1 MRILVV
7 QTTRMGDVVQ
17 TSPLVRA
24 IRIRHPDAH
33 IAVMVRRMGKGIAER
48 HPDVNEIIVYDEDEI
63 FLDMR
68 SGDSNRLLHAYEVA
82 DAQIHALRD
91 AGFDRAYNVTH
102 SFASAM
108 LLKLA
113 EIPEVVG
120 AHLTGDWQF
129 VLRGPWTTYFFM
141 SVFHREFNDLNLC
154 DIVRHFEPD
163 AAVRELVFDVRD
175 ADRERVAAL
184 LDEHGIGPDEPFAC
198 VQLGAS
204 EENKRWNEAH
214 FAEMAKLLAQR
225 HGMRIVLVGVKEEAP
240 LGEIF
245 EQAAPGLAVHLYGE
259 TSIPELAAL
268 LERARILVTNDTG
281 TMHVAAAVGCPITLV
296 SVGNVH
302 YRETGPWG
310 EGHCAVEWRRSHLGT
325 GHHVPTG
332 LEERALIQP
341 EHALAAVECTL
352 AYRETGALPRLEE
365 TPELRGLDLYM
376 TRFAPDGCLEY
387 YPLLRRAMSKRDFA
401 RTAYRYMWIAHMD
414 RHGTAAAERAAM
426 DALVRC
432 YSGPG
437 ADEIA
442 AWRDELDAGFGTLEG
457 IAGRGVAATDA
468 LLGHLRAGGSMAR
481 ARELVHGLMAMD
493 EEMRLHG
500 ELHPACKPLVVV
512 ARHERDNLEGADPAR
527 LAETTRGIYAACRA
541 RAALAREKVC
551 RLADACL
558 GLDSP
563 ARDGE

>member
-1 MRILVV
+1 
-7 QTTRMGDVVQ
+7 
-17 TSPLVRA
+17 
-24 IRIRHPDAH
+24 
-33 IAVMVRRMGKGIAER
+33 MVRRMGRGIAER
-48 HPDVNEIIVYDEDEI
+48 HPDVNEIIEYDEDEI

-82 DAQIHALRD
+82 DAQVRALRG
-91 AGFDRAYNVTH
+91 ARFDRAYNVTH

-113 EIPEVVG
+113 DIPEVVG
-120 AHLTGDWQF
+120 AHLTDDWQF

-154 DIVRHFEPD
+154 DIVRHFEPE

-175 ADRERVAAL
+175 SDRERVDAL
-184 LDEHGIGPDEPFAC
+184 LARHGIGPEEPFVC
-198 VQLGAS
+198 MQLGAS
-204 EENKRWNEAH
+204 EENKRWNEGH
-214 FAEMAKLLAQR
+214 FAELAQR
-225 HGMRIVLVGVKEEAP
+225 LQQRHGLRIVLVGVKEEAP
-240 LGEIF
+240 LGQVF

-268 LERARILVTNDTG
+268 LERARILVTNDPG

-296 SVGNVH
+296 SVGHVH

-310 EGHCAVEWRRSHLGT
+310 EGHCAVEWRRDHLGT

-332 LEERALIQP
+332 LDERALVQP
-341 EHALAAVECTL
+341 DHALAAVECTL
-352 AYRETGALPRLEE
+352 AFRETGVLPRLEE
-365 TPELRGLDLYM
+365 TPELRGLDLFM

-387 YPLLRRAMSKRDFA
+387 YPLLRRAMTWRDFV
-401 RTAYRYMWIAHMD
+401 RTAYRFMWLAHMD
-414 RHGTAAAERAAM
+414 PQAAVTTERAAM

-432 YSGPG
+432 YDGPD
-437 ADEIA
+437 AEQVA
-442 AWRDELDAGFGTLEG
+442 AWRDELDVVFEALET
-457 IAGRGVAATDA
+457 IAGRGVTATDE
-468 LLGHLRAGGSMAR
+468 LLGHMRAGESMTR
-481 ARELVHGLMAMD
+481 ARDLVHGLMGMD

-527 LAETTRGIYAACRA
+527 LAETTRAVYAACRA
-541 RAALAREKVC
+541 RAALARAKVA
-551 RLADACL
+551 RLAEACVA
-558 GLDSP
+558 P
-563 ARDGE
+563 AGPET